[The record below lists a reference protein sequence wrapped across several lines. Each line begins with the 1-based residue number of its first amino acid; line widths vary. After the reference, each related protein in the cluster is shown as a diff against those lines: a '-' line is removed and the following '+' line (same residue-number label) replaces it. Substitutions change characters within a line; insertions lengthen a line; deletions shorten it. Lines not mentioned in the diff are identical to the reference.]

1 MSFGAGASLLFRC
14 CFYVHDRA
22 FFFLMIRRPP
32 RSTLFPYTTLFR
44 SEMAGG
50 VEAPVK
56 GDRRDLQMPADRVNE
71 CPPARL
77 QSAFQ
82 DVADHRGIALRKQRM
97 KVTQ

>member
-1 MSFGAGASLLFRC
+1 MSSHAACIAGRHSKALFEC
-14 CFYVHDRA
+14 A
-22 FFFLMIRRPP
+22 A
-32 RSTLFPYTTLFR
+32 
-44 SEMAGG
+44 EMAGG